1 MEIHIHYFTGRLCGN
16 VYTYNRYIETS
27 ISILGQVRLGQGK
40 ICPRGL
46 ESPQGLEMVR
56 LKNYYDVF

>member
-1 MEIHIHYFTGRLCGN
+1 MKASGIKMEIHIHYFTGRLCGN

-40 ICPRGL
+40 IW
-46 ESPQGLEMVR
+46 EPQ
-56 LKNYYDVF
+56 N